1 MALMQGAAGEHLLTP
16 PAYSDWLPL
25 WTYNGYDSFSY
36 ENACGSNYCQSS
48 PVALDLRTTKVAIT
62 VS

>member
-36 ENACGSNYCQSS
+36 ENAYGFNYCQSS